1 MLKKNWI
8 LFPLIVPGFY
18 YIFWSVKYADEEML
32 FDSIIYSLLIILFLI
47 FFTISVFKDL
57 KKYKNSRLIQSFIP
71 SIIGGLFLLS
81 FGIINFILEIR
92 DNSPVL
98 IQAGN
103 DGGFNGA
110 WFDFRKDGTY
120 KFVNSGGIGA
130 DIFRG
135 KYEIKDSIIIL
146 DKKDIDNFIKSDKL
160 AIREI
165 KNYDSTFFK
174 VLYQIDENHKIIDK
188 QSRFTINE
196 DKRTE

>member
-8 LFPLIVPGFY
+8 LFPLIVIGFY
-18 YIFWSVKYADEEML
+18 YIFWSIKYADEEMV
-32 FDSIIYSLLIILFLI
+32 FDSVIYSVLIIFFLI
-47 FFTISVFKDL
+47 FFIISVFKDL

-71 SIIGGLFLLS
+71 TVFGVLFLSS
-81 FGIINFILEIR
+81 FGIINFLLEIR
-92 DNSPVL
+92 DDSPVI
-98 IQAGN
+98 IQAGY

-146 DKKDIDNFIKSDKL
+146 DKKDIDNFIKTDKL